1 MTVKL
6 GSTDVSKR
14 RVGSGK
20 SSATKTGLNDVR
32 RVVWVVFPPLPQLT
46 INNIIYICL
55 DSNNHPTWLNCS
67 SNGIMLSGFWKP
79 KLHKKPCLMF

>member
-20 SSATKTGLNDVR
+20 SSATKTGLNDARCVA
-32 RVVWVVFPPLPQLT
+32 WVVFPPPLT
-46 INNIIYICL
+46 INSIIYICL

-67 SNGIMLSGFWKP
+67 SNGIMLSGSWRP